1 LAPLYNNRF
10 IFFSCV
16 FANAVSNLKRFD
28 PPRNLN
34 DTTGLVYSIFTY
46 DYSADTL
53 IFEVYKKQ
61 LYESFKSEAIQLSYS
76 AITGNYVLI
85 GVEDKGEISAY
96 EFDLNGV
103 YLRENKQSFYELATN
118 SNGQEIR
125 INQMCDKIAIKSA

>member
-1 LAPLYNNRF
+1 PRF
-10 IFFSCV
+10 
-16 FANAVSNLKRFD
+16 
-28 PPRNLN
+28 LN

-61 LYESFKSEAIQLSYS
+61 LNESYKSEAIQLSYS

-85 GVEDKGEISAY
+85 GVEEKGEISAY

-103 YLRENKQSFYELATN
+103 YLRENKQSFYKLAPKSN
-118 SNGQEIR
+118 SQGIR
-125 INQMCDKIAIKSA
+125 INQMCDKIAVSSLYEDDVAGK